1 MNGRNSNATGYRY
14 CKVNATETTTG
25 IFLLKK
31 DQRNHYTI
39 KTKKM
44 AAAAAE
50 MPNGSEDQKESKGM
64 TPLEVMGERNSKMHC
79 PKSIARGRDPNF
91 EPRSSD
97 VFIVTYPKCGTTWVT
112 QIAHSLRTRG
122 SMDFD
127 EITEVNSSTYLKS

>member
-1 MNGRNSNATGYRY
+1 
-14 CKVNATETTTG
+14 
-25 IFLLKK
+25 LLKK
-31 DQRNHYTI
+31 DQRNHFT

-44 AAAAAE
+44 ADAAAE
-50 MPNGSEDQKESKGM
+50 MPNGSEDQKDSKGM